1 MPIFKLLARFSE
13 PPNRQLKKSSGS
25 RGDVCQGEPPNRQ
38 LKKTITCWVQ
48 ATTGEPPN
56 RQLILGLEAS
66 NGNDTHRRKAA
77 IVLNPPRFLGGFFLL
92 CYVNSIGE
100 DELVCL
106 RAPAGVIMN
115 THFT

>member
-77 IVLNPPRFLGGFFLL
+77 IVLNPPRFLGGFFCLP
-92 CYVNSIGE
+92 GE
-100 DELVCL
+100 
-106 RAPAGVIMN
+106 AGKPG
-115 THFT
+115 HL

>member
-1 MPIFKLLARFSE
+1 MPIFKLLARSSE
-13 PPNRQLKKSSGS
+13 PPKRQLKKNTLIA
-25 RGDVCQGEPPNRQ
+25 RAFKHC
-38 LKKTITCWVQ
+38 
-48 ATTGEPPN
+48 EPPN

-66 NGNDTHRRKAA
+66 NGNDKHRSKAA